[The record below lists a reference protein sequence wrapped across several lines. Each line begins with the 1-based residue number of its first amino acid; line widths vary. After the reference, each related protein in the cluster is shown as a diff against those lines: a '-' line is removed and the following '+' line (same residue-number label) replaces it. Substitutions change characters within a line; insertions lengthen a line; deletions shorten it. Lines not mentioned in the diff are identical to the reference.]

1 MPIVYEQHHAIILKR
16 TTKIHDIISPPSKI
30 WKEVMIIRWARLKH
44 KFLDGGN
51 MREDAMK

>member
-16 TTKIHDIISPPSKI
+16 MTKIHDIISPPSKI

-51 MREDAMK
+51 MREDVMK